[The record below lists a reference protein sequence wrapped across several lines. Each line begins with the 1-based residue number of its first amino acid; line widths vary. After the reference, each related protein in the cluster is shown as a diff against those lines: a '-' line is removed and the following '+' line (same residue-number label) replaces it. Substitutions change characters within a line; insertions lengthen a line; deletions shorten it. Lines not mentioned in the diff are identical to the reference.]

1 MILLWDIRSY
11 QPSDNPGQ
19 FSITMCERMM
29 FRFATWHYK
38 RCFVG
43 VDSFLNC
50 TKMPN
55 LNVCETISFSRVI
68 TGLQIWY
75 LYSSIHTAD
84 TRNTGPRHRTTSS
97 YLLFNNIRERIL
109 FCTRRSCNN
118 VEYHRPD
125 HPSSLP
131 LAATSQACIGPLVA
145 QRMLRCALAP
155 VQQIKPQAP
164 QVIRRKYW
172 WWRGFTLYTR
182 IRV

>member
-1 MILLWDIRSY
+1 M
-11 QPSDNPGQ
+11 
-19 FSITMCERMM
+19 
-29 FRFATWHYK
+29 
-38 RCFVG
+38 
-43 VDSFLNC
+43 
-50 TKMPN
+50 
-55 LNVCETISFSRVI
+55 CETISFSRVI
-68 TGLQIWY
+68 TGLQIRC
-75 LYSSIHTAD
+75 LYSSIHAAD
-84 TRNTGPRHRTTSS
+84 LRFTGPRHRTTSS